1 MKEKNTVIEY
11 EAVEDRVYEELA
23 SYQLPENANELD
35 HDVDYIW
42 NGIWRTIKL
51 KYPSSKYNVYENLD
65 GWNYHHDGI
74 SGWVKTS
81 ITIRC
86 QTLVDYTPIVDE
98 DNQAIRVTNI
108 KSTDVDRAIKRS
120 LVRACQQHGLWQDL
134 VV

>member
-1 MKEKNTVIEY
+1 M
-11 EAVEDRVYEELA
+11 
-23 SYQLPENANELD
+23 
-35 HDVDYIW
+35 
-42 NGIWRTIKL
+42 
-51 KYPSSKYNVYENLD
+51 
-65 GWNYHHDGI
+65 
-74 SGWVKTS
+74 VKTS

-120 LVRACQQHGLWQDL
+120 LVRASQQHGLWQDL